1 MTATIALVPALDE
14 GGRIG
19 ETVRALLSLESVSEV
34 VVVDDGSTDDT
45 ASEARAAGACCLSL
59 PRNVGKGDA
68 LNAGVGL
75 IRQRIVDGLVGLPD
89 TLLLADGDLTATAS
103 ELQRLLDA
111 LDNESVD
118 LAIADLPPQQGAAG
132 FGIAR
137 RFAAIG
143 LRHLT
148 GRVMSEPLSGQRAV
162 RWIALPALVP
172 FAPHFGVEVAMTLA
186 ADAGGLELTEVEVP
200 LTHAAT
206 GRDVTGWLHRANQA
220 RSIAT
225 ELLRYAQ
232 RRSRMRRA
240 RTQAM

>member
-1 MTATIALVPALDE
+1 MTATIALVPALNE
-14 GGRIG
+14 ASPIG
-19 ETVRALLSLESVSEV
+19 ATVRALLSLESVTEV

-45 ASEARAAGACCLSL
+45 AREARTAGACCLSL

-75 IRQRIVDGLVGLPD
+75 IRQRIVDGLVGVPE
-89 TLLLADGDLTATAS
+89 TLLLADGDLAATAS

-111 LDNESVD
+111 LDHESVD
-118 LAIADLPPQQGAAG
+118 VAIADLPPQEGAAG

-137 RFAAIG
+137 RLAAVG

-148 GRVMSEPLSGQRAV
+148 GKVMSEPLSGQRAV

-186 ADAGGLELTEVEVP
+186 ADASGLGVTEVEVP
-200 LTHAAT
+200 LAHAAT
-206 GRDVTGWLHRANQA
+206 GRDLTGWLHRANQA

-225 ELLRYAQ
+225 ELLRHAQ
-232 RRSRMRRA
+232 KRSRLRRSRI
-240 RTQAM
+240 QAM